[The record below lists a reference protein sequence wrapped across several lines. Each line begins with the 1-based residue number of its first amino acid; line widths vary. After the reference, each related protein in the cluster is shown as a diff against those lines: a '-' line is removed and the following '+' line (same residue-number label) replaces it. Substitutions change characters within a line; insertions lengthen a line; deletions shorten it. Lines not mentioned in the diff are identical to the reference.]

1 MGQKIHPVGLRLGI
15 TRTWDSRWFEK
26 KNYVAWLHE
35 DVAIRKYFGRMTR
48 AAAISRVEI
57 ERRANQA
64 RVIIN
69 TAKPGIIIG
78 KRGVGIEEIRRNLEK
93 LTNKQV
99 QVNVVEIKTIELDA
113 RLVGQNIVDQLEK
126 RIAFR
131 RAMKQAIMRT
141 MKAGARGVKVQVSG
155 RLGGAEIAR
164 TERNHDGK
172 VPLHTLRADIDY
184 AHVEAFT
191 TFGRIGV
198 KVWIYKGEVLP
209 DQPRGEREVQGGGRA
224 GEAARFRDNRRGTR
238 GGRGRGGAADGA
250 PRSGEAGGRT
260 ARPATG
266 DATAPELTEGTLESP
281 APESL
286 GQESPALEA
295 AVVESPALEAA
306 APESPA
312 PESPAPEAAAAQS
325 VVPEPPALDYAGAI
339 QVAQADAQ
347 SLESVTDGAPSSEGD
362 KPNAP
367 HGGVDTGYRAH
378 PESDSMGDVS
388 QPTPRVAAHRRR
400 GRTPRCA
407 IQRADRAA
415 SRTRA
420 GRRHPRSPRAQDRT
434 GRRQRRHRRGWTLE
448 DAHPEKSKVA
458 PRAPRPHARQGD
470 GRQHADVRRVRLA
483 GARAGVDDQPADR
496 GRAYRDDAPHQAR
509 RQGLDQDLPR
519 QVGHQ
524 EAGRSSHGLR

>member
-26 KNYVAWLHE
+26 KNYVSWLHE

-64 RVIIN
+64 RIIIN
-69 TAKPGIIIG
+69 TGKPGIIIG
-78 KRGVGIEEIRRNLEK
+78 KRGVGIDEIRRTLEK
-93 LTNKQV
+93 LTGKQV

-209 DQPRGEREVQGGGRA
+209 DQPRGERKGQGRPGPGGDQ
-224 GEAARFRDNRRGTR
+224 ARFRDNRRGTR
-238 GGRGRGGAADGA
+238 GGRGRGGAGEGAPRAEGRPPRAAGAAPTAAPAPDSADASRSAPSDAQPLEPIADGA
-250 PRSGEAGGRT
+250 PSTVAGE
-260 ARPATG
+260 
-266 DATAPELTEGTLESP
+266 
-281 APESL
+281 
-286 GQESPALEA
+286 
-295 AVVESPALEAA
+295 
-306 APESPA
+306 
-312 PESPAPEAAAAQS
+312 
-325 VVPEPPALDYAGAI
+325 
-339 QVAQADAQ
+339 
-347 SLESVTDGAPSSEGD
+347 
-362 KPNAP
+362 
-367 HGGVDTGYRAH
+367 
-378 PESDSMGDVS
+378 VS
-388 QPTPRVAAHRRR
+388 QPRSDSQHTTDEAERPGAQSSAPTAH
-400 GRTPRCA
+400 
-407 IQRADRAA
+407 
-415 SRTRA
+415 
-420 GRRHPRSPRAQDRT
+420 
-434 GRRQRRHRRGWTLE
+434 
-448 DAHPEKSKVA
+448 HPE
-458 PRAPRPHARQGD
+458 PTPGGGTHDRPELKTGPEDDNAGTGEV
-470 GRQHADVRRVRLA
+470 GR
-483 GARAGVDDQPADR
+483 
-496 GRAYRDDAPHQAR
+496 
-509 RQGLDQDLPR
+509 
-519 QVGHQ
+519 
-524 EAGRSSHGLR
+524 

>member
-64 RVIIN
+64 RIIIN
-69 TAKPGIIIG
+69 TGKPGIIIG
-78 KRGVGIEEIRRNLEK
+78 KRGVGIDEIRRNLET
-93 LTNKQV
+93 LTGKQV

-209 DQPRGEREVQGGGRA
+209 DQPRGEREVQGRPGAA
-224 GEAARFRDNRRGTR
+224 GDAARFRDNRRGTR
-238 GGRGRGGAADGA
+238 GGRGRGGAAGTEGR
-250 PRSGEAGGRT
+250 PEGGRPP
-260 ARPATG
+260 RPAGDAPAIDTG
-266 DATAPELTEGTLESP
+266 DAMR
-281 APESL
+281 
-286 GQESPALEA
+286 
-295 AVVESPALEAA
+295 
-306 APESPA
+306 
-312 PESPAPEAAAAQS
+312 
-325 VVPEPPALDYAGAI
+325 
-339 QVAQADAQ
+339 VAQADSS
-347 SLESVTDGAPSSEGD
+347 SLESVTDGGSAAEHHATAPHAGAVTHEPNAEHGVGVTTETSQADPASQHTTDAQERPGAPST
-362 KPNAP
+362 AP
-367 HGGVDTGYRAH
+367 TATH
-378 PESDSMGDVS
+378 PEPA
-388 QPTPRVAAHRRR
+388 Q
-400 GRTPRCA
+400 
-407 IQRADRAA
+407 
-415 SRTRA
+415 
-420 GRRHPRSPRAQDRT
+420 AQDDT
-434 GRRQRRHRRGWTLE
+434 
-448 DAHPEKSKVA
+448 A
-458 PRAPRPHARQGD
+458 PAPDTTNEGQ
-470 GRQHADVRRVRLA
+470 
-483 GARAGVDDQPADR
+483 
-496 GRAYRDDAPHQAR
+496 
-509 RQGLDQDLPR
+509 
-519 QVGHQ
+519 
-524 EAGRSSHGLR
+524 

>member
-35 DVAIRKYFGRMTR
+35 DVQIRKYFGRMTR

-69 TAKPGIIIG
+69 TGKPGIIIG
-78 KRGVGIEEIRRNLEK
+78 KRGVGIDEIRRNLEK
-93 LTNKQV
+93 LTGKQV
-99 QVNVVEIKTIELDA
+99 QVNVVEIKTVELDA

-209 DQPRGEREVQGGGRA
+209 DQPRGEREGQGRPGAGGD
-224 GEAARFRDNRRGTR
+224 GARFRDNRRGTR
-238 GGRGRGGAADGA
+238 GGRGRGGSGDGA
-250 PRSGEAGGRT
+250 PRDGG
-260 ARPATG
+260 ARPARPASGVLRQAQDDTTG
-266 DATAPELTEGTLESP
+266 ASGLDTAE
-281 APESL
+281 
-286 GQESPALEA
+286 ALH
-295 AVVESPALEAA
+295 
-306 APESPA
+306 
-312 PESPAPEAAAAQS
+312 
-325 VVPEPPALDYAGAI
+325 
-339 QVAQADAQ
+339 VAQADAQ
-347 SLESVTDGAPSSEGD
+347 SLESVTDGAPSAEGN

-367 HGGVDTGYRAH
+367 HAGAETGYRDHANAGEGVVGEVSQTNPDSQHTIDEAERPGAHSSAPTADH
-378 PESDSMGDVS
+378 PEPAPGGGTHNRPELATGPEDDNAGSGEV
-388 QPTPRVAAHRRR
+388 
-400 GRTPRCA
+400 GR
-407 IQRADRAA
+407 
-415 SRTRA
+415 
-420 GRRHPRSPRAQDRT
+420 
-434 GRRQRRHRRGWTLE
+434 
-448 DAHPEKSKVA
+448 
-458 PRAPRPHARQGD
+458 
-470 GRQHADVRRVRLA
+470 
-483 GARAGVDDQPADR
+483 
-496 GRAYRDDAPHQAR
+496 
-509 RQGLDQDLPR
+509 
-519 QVGHQ
+519 
-524 EAGRSSHGLR
+524 